1 MRNNIEK
8 YFEYLQQNRS
18 LMGDKM
24 VIDGAHKS
32 DFVVFNNTL
41 KLPANITST
50 GQQKSILIDLILA
63 HAKLIH
69 VRTGQSPL
77 ILLDE
82 AAAHLDEMARIKLF
96 ADLNESDAQ
105 VWATGLDINIFKNI
119 PNAVFVT
126 CQNGKISNI
135 VKSE

>member
-1 MRNNIEK
+1 MYCLRLSVSE
-8 YFEYLQQNRS
+8 
-18 LMGDKM
+18 
-24 VIDGAHKS
+24 
-32 DFVVFNNTL
+32 T
-41 KLPANITST
+41 
-50 GQQKSILIDLILA
+50 ILIDLILA

-69 VRTGQSPL
+69 IKTGEQPL